1 MACSTCNSTI
11 LKRIED
17 IRKKNPV
24 FRRAELYRDLIFRGG
39 SLFYLAAPREIP
51 EDVKQVRTPYGV
63 MPVLH
68 LELRVCDDGRYTD
81 QADWGG
87 VNKGI
92 YLDDRAYLKLEVH
105 EDIPKALGAR
115 PLQYV
120 INAGLVTIRYLG
132 TAEAQWAYE
141 DGEVVDAT
149 RDRSAVGVT
158 YEINLPASPLVL
170 TDDREELGGMLKALL
185 ALLERRN
192 YSTAK
197 EVIRGELDLLGMLTE
212 G

>member
-81 QADWGG
+81 QVDWGG
-87 VNKGI
+87 VNKGV
-92 YLDDRAYLKLEVH
+92 YLDDRAYLKIEVH

-120 INAGLVTIRYLG
+120 INAGLVTVRYLG

-141 DGEVVDAT
+141 DGKVVDAT
-149 RDRSAVGVT
+149 RDRESAGIT
-158 YEINLPASPLVL
+158 FDINIPTVELP
-170 TDDREELGGMLKALL
+170 DDREELGGMLKALL
-185 ALLERRN
+185 TLLERRN
-192 YSTAK
+192 YATAK
-197 EVIRGELDLLGMLTE
+197 EVIRGELDLMGLLQE